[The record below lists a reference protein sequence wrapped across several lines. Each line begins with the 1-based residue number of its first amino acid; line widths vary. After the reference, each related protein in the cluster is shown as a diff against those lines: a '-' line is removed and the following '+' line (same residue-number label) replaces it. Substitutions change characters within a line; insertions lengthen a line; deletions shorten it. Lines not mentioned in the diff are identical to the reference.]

1 MNSYN
6 EFETSH
12 ILQMQQLEKAN
23 KNYNGLSQ
31 SGFKAQEYIK

>member
-1 MNSYN
+1 MNSQ
-6 EFETSH
+6 FETSH

-31 SGFKAQEYIK
+31 NGFKAQKYIK